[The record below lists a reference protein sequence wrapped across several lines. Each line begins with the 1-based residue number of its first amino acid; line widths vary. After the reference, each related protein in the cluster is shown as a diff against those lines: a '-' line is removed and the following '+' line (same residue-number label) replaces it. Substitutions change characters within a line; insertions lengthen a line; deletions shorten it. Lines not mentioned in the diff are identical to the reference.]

1 MQTRASE
8 IEGEEYI
15 VYTSRIIVPA
25 ARILAGAVLQ
35 SVAFAEVRAAAGCIA
50 ALQSVARS
58 GRRRPLLAQE
68 RTEAVW
74 VPTACRCIVKM
85 LMQAQSKL

>member
-1 MQTRASE
+1 MFLGSTIMQTRASE

-50 ALQSVARS
+50 ALQSVAIV
-58 GRRRPLLAQE
+58 QE